1 MKEKAPALMPEE
13 PNSDLAPESKP
24 LKTLAA
30 EKGGALDPK
39 DTVQTA
45 GDRMREHDAEVWPV
59 ADESKL
65 VGMID
70 EKNPD
75 WKLGGQGHDPKAS
88 RVGEIMKRE
97 VVFCYE
103 DEDCAAARRKMDE
116 HGLQVLPVVDR
127 EMRIVGM
134 FTREEIE
141 EKGVPAMAKKPASV
155 PPARPAF
162 EA

>member
-1 MKEKAPALMPEE
+1 MPNEPDLNPAPA
-13 PNSDLAPESKP
+13 SAS

-30 EKGGALDPK
+30 EKSKALHPK
-39 DTVQTA
+39 DSVQTA

-59 ADESKL
+59 AEDRKL
-65 VGMID
+65 VGTVD

-75 WKLGGQGHDPKAS
+75 WKACGHGHDPKAS
-88 RVGEIMKRE
+88 SVGEIMKRD
-97 VVFCYE
+97 VIFCYE
-103 DEDCAAARRKMDE
+103 DEDCAVARRKMAE

-127 EMRIVGM
+127 DLRIVGV

-141 EKGVPAMAKKPASV
+141 QKAEAHNKQL
-155 PPARPAF
+155 PPTGSGPVRPAF